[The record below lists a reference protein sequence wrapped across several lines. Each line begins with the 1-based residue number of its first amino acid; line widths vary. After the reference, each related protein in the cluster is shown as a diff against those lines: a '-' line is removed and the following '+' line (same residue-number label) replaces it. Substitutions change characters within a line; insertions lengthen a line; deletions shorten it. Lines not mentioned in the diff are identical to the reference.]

1 MLVVVLV
8 AKRGGGVRSQGGC
21 MLSCK
26 MMVYVIGP
34 TWGLTAKMA
43 CYLDLANEE

>member
-8 AKRGGGVRSQGGC
+8 AKRGGGVRSQGG

-34 TWGLTAKMA
+34 MWGLTDKMA
-43 CYLDLANEE
+43 RYLDLANEE

>member
-8 AKRGGGVRSQGGC
+8 AKRGGGVRSQGGR

-34 TWGLTAKMA
+34 TWGLSDKMA
-43 CYLDLANEE
+43 RYVDLANEE